1 MTHKPVLLNEVL
13 DLLKIEADDIVLD
26 CTVGSGGHGEEICLR
41 LGENGRYI
49 GIDADK
55 DALDVAEQK
64 LKRIYSNIDLYEGN
78 YRNFERV
85 LDELGIG
92 EIDKI
97 IIDLGLRMDQITD
110 SGRGFSFMKDEP
122 LIMTFKRS
130 PEENDLTAYEIVN
143 DWNETSLNDIIGSYG
158 EERYSKRIAKAIVE
172 AREIKPIETT
182 FELIEIIKSAVPE
195 MYKRKKIHPATKTF
209 QALRITVNDE
219 IESLREGLARGF
231 NRVSS
236 GGKIAVISF
245 HSIEDRIVKRFFK
258 EKGVRKEGRLINKK
272 PVTPDEDEIEKN
284 IASRSAKLRVIE
296 KI

>member
-122 LIMTFKRS
+122 LVMTFKRS

>member
-1 MTHKPVLLNEVL
+1 M
-13 DLLKIEADDIVLD
+13 
-26 CTVGSGGHGEEICLR
+26 
-41 LGENGRYI
+41 
-49 GIDADK
+49 
-55 DALDVAEQK
+55 
-64 LKRIYSNIDLYEGN
+64 
-78 YRNFERV
+78 
-85 LDELGIG
+85 
-92 EIDKI
+92 
-97 IIDLGLRMDQITD
+97 
-110 SGRGFSFMKDEP
+110 
-122 LIMTFKRS
+122 
-130 PEENDLTAYEIVN
+130 
-143 DWNETSLNDIIGSYG
+143 
-158 EERYSKRIAKAIVE
+158 VE